1 MADRN
6 IEIFNRVVAVTLVK
20 LYESFPNP
28 IPLAAADIGHEAG
41 EGFTE
46 DIVEQMQLVME
57 TAGNT
62 ITFLAEEG
70 FLRFDPNSRCLS
82 GPEFPDT
89 RLTLNGFTLL
99 GKVPEG
105 VDQTID
111 RRSFVDQLRDVAE
124 EGSKATASKV
134 VQSLFTGA
142 IRLGATAVGMA

>member
-1 MADRN
+1 MAPRN

-28 IPLAAADIGHEAG
+28 IDLKAEDIGHEAG
-41 EGFTE
+41 EGFTD
-46 DIVEQMQLVME
+46 DIVEQFQLVME
-57 TAGNT
+57 TAEST
-62 ITFLAEEG
+62 INFLAEEG
-70 FLRFDPNSRCLS
+70 FLRFDPHSRYLS
-82 GPEFPDT
+82 GPQFPAT

-105 VDQTID
+105 VDGTID

-124 EGSKATASKV
+124 ESSKATASNV

-142 IRLGATAVGMA
+142 IKLGAAAVGIG